1 MFIIVYL
8 ALRYPRGH
16 GKNKSLL
23 KLDFMSISL
32 LSIGIASMM
41 FHGTLLQRA
50 QLVDDLSMFFLG
62 GALIQALYATNQ
74 TPTIQKLV
82 AITVTLAT
90 SALSFAY
97 VRSGEILLHTYIFV
111 GMLNLIWPRTM
122 FLIYGQGRSE
132 KEKSRLRKRFWK
144 AIVPLVIAYTLWHI
158 DLEKCMPLRE
168 FRSGLGVP
176 WSWIFELHGWW
187 HVGTAVGACEYIKLI
202 RQMSDG

>member
-1 MFIIVYL
+1 MSLIVYL

-32 LSIGIASMM
+32 LSIGIASAM
-41 FHGTLLQRA
+41 FHGTLLQPA
-50 QLVDDLSMFFLG
+50 QLFDDLSMFFLG

-74 TPTIQKLV
+74 TPAVQKLI

-90 SALSFAY
+90 TALSVAY

-132 KEKSRLRKRFWK
+132 MEKSRLRKRFWK
-144 AIVPLVIAYTLWHI
+144 AVVPLLIAYTLWHI
-158 DLEKCMPLRE
+158 DLEKCFELRE
-168 FRSGLGVP
+168 FRSRFDIP
-176 WSWIFELHGWW
+176 WSWVFELHGWW
-187 HVGTAVGACEYIKLI
+187 HIGTGVGACEYIKLI
-202 RQMSDG
+202 RQLSD